1 MSYATLLREVGKDPE
16 LYLIREIRRKR
27 HFVELANITRW
38 SVRIE
43 GFFFQVG
50 VQILVALVCKIKNNI
65 SRDQGKTIGW
75 RNGSIKLD
83 K

>member
-16 LYLIREIRRKR
+16 LYLIWEIRRKR
-27 HFVELANITRW
+27 HFEELANITRW

-50 VQILVALVCKIKNNI
+50 VQILVALVCKIKKYLKR
-65 SRDQGKTIGW
+65 SR
-75 RNGSIKLD
+75 
-83 K
+83 